1 MKFGTPRIINLR
13 RRNAANGGFT
23 LAEVLAALLFMAIV
37 IPVVI
42 EGMHLASRAGA
53 VAARK
58 SEAALVAQRVLN
70 ENLVTTN
77 FSQSI
82 QSGTISQGRRQF
94 NYELKSEPW
103 TLDGQNA
110 IRQLTATVHF
120 TAQNRQF
127 DVSMSTLV
135 DSTILSG
142 TNGTR

>member
-1 MKFGTPRIINLR
+1 MKFGTPKTNHHHRPAR
-13 RRNAANGGFT
+13 CGGFT

-58 SEAALVAQRVLN
+58 SEAALVAQRVLS

-77 FSQSI
+77 ISQSI

-103 TLDGQNA
+103 SLDRQNA

-135 DSTILSG
+135 DSTVASG
-142 TNGTR
+142 TNGTQ